1 MALSRRLVSQAFPYL
16 PITLTVQG
24 QTATLLAL
32 LDTGFDG
39 DIVVPRGFFPPN
51 VTPDHTTRW
60 ALADGSRVLAP
71 SFVGTAQIGQF
82 SPFKVTAIALGTE
95 ALIGLAAIGSVTII
109 LDHGQRLI
117 IEQ

>member
-1 MALSRRLVSQAFPYL
+1 MALSRRLVSQAFPFL

-24 QTATLLAL
+24 HTATLLAL

-39 DIVVPRGFFPPN
+39 DVVVPRGFFPPN
-51 VTPDHTTRW
+51 VAPDHASRW

-71 SFVGTAQIGQF
+71 SYSGTAQIGQF
-82 SPFKVTAIALGTE
+82 APFKVTVIALGTE
-95 ALIGLAAIGSVTII
+95 SLIGLGAIGGVAIT

-117 IEQ
+117 VEQ